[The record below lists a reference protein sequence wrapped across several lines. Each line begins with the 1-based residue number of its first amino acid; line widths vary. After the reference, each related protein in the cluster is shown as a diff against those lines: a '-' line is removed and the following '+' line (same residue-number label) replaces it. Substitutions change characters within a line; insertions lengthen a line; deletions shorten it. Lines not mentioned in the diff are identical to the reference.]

1 VITMRI
7 DDDPDYRHFRL
18 LDAAPWWVLA
28 LFVVLAVVC
37 GVIFRGCVI
46 GG

>member
-1 VITMRI
+1 MRL
-7 DDDPDYRHFRL
+7 DEDPAYRHFRL

-28 LFVVLAVVC
+28 MTIIMAVSC
-37 GVIFRGCVI
+37 GVIFRGCVT